1 MSELAK
7 QLNDSIVKKDL
18 VSVRSM
24 LIANPDLYK
33 HVEIRNKR
41 YLEDNR
47 IGNPKEISPP
57 SPPSRRITSSKSSN
71 SRKRTS
77 SKSSNSMV
85 ELTKQLNDAI
95 VNKQL
100 DFVRSMLFTDPDLY
114 NHVEIRNK
122 RYLEDNRIGNPK
134 EISPPSPLSR
144 RRGKRGGSAM
154 HRSAKHQSKTY
165 KNKNNT
171 KRRR

>member
-7 QLNDSIVKKDL
+7 HLNDSIVNKDL

-24 LIANPDLYK
+24 LITNPDLYKHVEIRNKRYLEDNNIGNPREISPPSPHSRRRTSSKSGNSMVELAKQLNAAIVNQDLDSVSLMLRTNPDLYK

-57 SPPSRRITSSKSSN
+57 SPPSRR
-71 SRKRTS
+71 
-77 SKSSNSMV
+77 
-85 ELTKQLNDAI
+85 
-95 VNKQL
+95 
-100 DFVRSMLFTDPDLY
+100 
-114 NHVEIRNK
+114 
-122 RYLEDNRIGNPK
+122 
-134 EISPPSPLSR
+134 
-144 RRGKRGGSAM
+144 RGKRGGSVVARHQSAM
-154 HRSAKHQSKTY
+154 HRSAMHKSKTY

>member
-1 MSELAK
+1 MEIRNKRYLEDNNIGNPKEISPPSPPSRRRTSSKSSNSMVELAK
-7 QLNDSIVKKDL
+7 QLNAAIVNQDLDS
-18 VSVRSM
+18 VSLM
-24 LIANPDLYK
+24 LRTNPDLYK

-57 SPPSRRITSSKSSN
+57 SPPSRR
-71 SRKRTS
+71 R
-77 SKSSNSMV
+77 
-85 ELTKQLNDAI
+85 D
-95 VNKQL
+95 
-100 DFVRSMLFTDPDLY
+100 
-114 NHVEIRNK
+114 
-122 RYLEDNRIGNPK
+122 
-134 EISPPSPLSR
+134 
-144 RRGKRGGSAM
+144 KRGGSAMHRSAM

>member
-7 QLNDSIVKKDL
+7 HLNDSIVNKDL

-24 LIANPDLYK
+24 LITNPDLYK

-57 SPPSRRITSSKSSN
+57 SPPSRR
-71 SRKRTS
+71 
-77 SKSSNSMV
+77 
-85 ELTKQLNDAI
+85 
-95 VNKQL
+95 
-100 DFVRSMLFTDPDLY
+100 
-114 NHVEIRNK
+114 
-122 RYLEDNRIGNPK
+122 
-134 EISPPSPLSR
+134 
-144 RRGKRGGSAM
+144 RGKIGGSAM
-154 HRSAKHQSKTY
+154 HRSVVARHRSVMHKSKTY

>member
-7 QLNDSIVKKDL
+7 QLNAAIVNQDLDS
-18 VSVRSM
+18 VSLM
-24 LIANPDLYK
+24 LRTNPDLYK

-57 SPPSRRITSSKSSN
+57 SPPSRR
-71 SRKRTS
+71 
-77 SKSSNSMV
+77 
-85 ELTKQLNDAI
+85 
-95 VNKQL
+95 
-100 DFVRSMLFTDPDLY
+100 
-114 NHVEIRNK
+114 
-122 RYLEDNRIGNPK
+122 
-134 EISPPSPLSR
+134 
-144 RRGKRGGSAM
+144 RGKRGGSAMHRSVVARHRSAM

>member
-7 QLNDSIVKKDL
+7 QLNDSIVNKDL

-24 LIANPDLYK
+24 LIKNPYLYK

-47 IGNPKEISPP
+47 IGNPKESSPP
-57 SPPSRRITSSKSSN
+57 SPP
-71 SRKRTS
+71 
-77 SKSSNSMV
+77 
-85 ELTKQLNDAI
+85 
-95 VNKQL
+95 
-100 DFVRSMLFTDPDLY
+100 
-114 NHVEIRNK
+114 
-122 RYLEDNRIGNPK
+122 
-134 EISPPSPLSR
+134 SR

-154 HRSAKHQSKTY
+154 HRSVMHRSVVARHQSAKHQSKTY

>member
-7 QLNDSIVKKDL
+7 HLNDSIVNKDL

-24 LIANPDLYK
+24 LITNPDLYK

-41 YLEDNR
+41 YLEDNN
-47 IGNPKEISPP
+47 IGNPREISPP
-57 SPPSRRITSSKSSN
+57 SPHSRR
-71 SRKRTS
+71 RTS
-77 SKSSNSMV
+77 SKRSNSMV
-85 ELTKQLNDAI
+85 ELAKQLNDAI

-134 EISPPSPLSR
+134 EISPPSPPSR
-144 RRGKRGGSAM
+144 RRGKRGGSVVAR
-154 HRSAKHQSKTY
+154 HRSAIHKSKTY

>member
-7 QLNDSIVKKDL
+7 QLNDSIVNKDL

-57 SPPSRRITSSKSSN
+57 SPPSRR
-71 SRKRTS
+71 
-77 SKSSNSMV
+77 
-85 ELTKQLNDAI
+85 
-95 VNKQL
+95 
-100 DFVRSMLFTDPDLY
+100 
-114 NHVEIRNK
+114 
-122 RYLEDNRIGNPK
+122 
-134 EISPPSPLSR
+134 
-144 RRGKRGGSAM
+144 RGKRGGSVM
-154 HRSAKHQSKTY
+154 HQSKTY